1 MSEVNYHYDIG
12 YYEGVRNILQM
23 IHQNL
28 SNRDISEQERIDL
41 LLKDVVR
48 ELDDAIECQRK
59 SEHQFFSL
67 VD

>member
-12 YYEGVRNILQM
+12 YYEGVRNILQI

-41 LLKDVVR
+41 LLKYVVR

-59 SEHQFFSL
+59 SEHQFYSL

>member
-1 MSEVNYHYDIG
+1 
-12 YYEGVRNILQM
+12 M

-28 SNRDISEQERIDL
+28 SNRNISEQERIDL